1 MKIRKIKYLTVF
13 VFFSIAVFFTGG
25 CATMQENTMLSSA
38 HNVYTE
44 IQNNPD
50 IHKYAPM
57 ELADARKAFEKARQ
71 GWEENHD
78 PEEVSHLAYIAK
90 QKALIAKEAAA
101 MKEAENKLESAS
113 KERSMVLLSA
123 RASEAEKSLKQAEQA
138 RREAELAR
146 QEAEQAKLE
155 ALAKEEKAKK
165 LEARIA
171 ELQAKQTQRGL
182 VLTLGDVLFD
192 TAKNDLKK
200 GAYATIEELAEFLKE
215 YPERRVLIEGHT
227 DSVGGDQYNLGLSI
241 NRAEAARDA
250 LMEMGIDSARIQT
263 KGYGKKFPVAGNDT
277 PAGRQR
283 NRRVEI
289 IISDEK
295 GVIKERAR

>member
-1 MKIRKIKYLTVF
+1 MEIKRIKYLVVP
-13 VFFSIAVFFTGG
+13 VFFSIAAFLSGG
-25 CATMQENTMLSSA
+25 CATMQENSMLLSA
-38 HNVYTE
+38 HDVYTE

-57 ELADARKAFEKARQ
+57 ELADAREAFEKAQ
-71 GWEENHD
+71 KGWETKQD
-78 PEEVSHLAYIAK
+78 PEEVSHLAYVAK
-90 QKALIAKEAAA
+90 QKALIAKETAA
-101 MKEAENKLESAS
+101 MKKAERKRESAS
-113 KERSMVLLSA
+113 KERSIVLLSA
-123 RASEAEKSLKQAEQA
+123 RASEAEESLKQAEQA

-146 QEAEQAKLE
+146 QEAKQAKIE
-155 ALAKEEKAKK
+155 ALAEEEKAKK

-171 ELQAKQTQRGL
+171 DLQAEQTQRGL

-192 TAKNDLKK
+192 TAKSDLKK
-200 GAYATIEELAEFLKE
+200 GAYATIEKLSEFLEE
-215 YPERRVLIEGHT
+215 YPERKVLIEGHT

-241 NRAEAARDA
+241 NRAEAVRDA
-250 LMEMGIDSARIQT
+250 LMEMGIDSARIRT
-263 KGYGKKFPVAGNDT
+263 KGYGKKFPVASNDT

-295 GVIKERAR
+295 GAIKERAR

>member
-1 MKIRKIKYLTVF
+1 MEIKRIKYLV
-13 VFFSIAVFFTGG
+13 VPIFFSIAAFLSGG
-25 CATMQENTMLSSA
+25 CATMQENSMLLSA
-38 HNVYTE
+38 HDVYTE

-57 ELADARKAFEKARQ
+57 ELADAREAFEKAQ
-71 GWEENHD
+71 KGWETKQD
-78 PEEVSHLAYIAK
+78 PEEVSHLAYVAK
-90 QKALIAKEAAA
+90 QKALIAKETAV
-101 MKEAENKLESAS
+101 MKKAERKRESAS
-113 KERSMVLLSA
+113 KERSIVLLSA
-123 RASEAEKSLKQAEQA
+123 RASEAEESLKQAEQA

-146 QEAEQAKLE
+146 QEAKQAKIE
-155 ALAKEEKAKK
+155 ALAEEEKAKK

-171 ELQAKQTQRGL
+171 DLQAEQTQRGL

-192 TAKNDLKK
+192 TAKSDLKK
-200 GAYATIEELAEFLKE
+200 GAYATIEKLSEFLEE
-215 YPERRVLIEGHT
+215 YPERKVLIEGHT

-241 NRAEAARDA
+241 NRAEAVRDV
-250 LMEMGIDSARIQT
+250 LMEMGIDSARIRT
-263 KGYGKKFPVAGNDT
+263 KGYGKKFPVASNDT

-295 GVIKERAR
+295 GAIKERAR